1 MVTNMMRYAMG
12 VLCLCLLPQ
21 WAMADSATASLDRS
35 ITSWGESVLLQIR
48 VDGSADEDPDLS
60 VLKNDFDILN
70 QSQSSN
76 YSLIN
81 GSMSRSKSWSIN
93 LMPKRQGDLAIPGIS
108 LGNVSTQPLH
118 LQVLAE
124 QSSPAGL
131 AEPKDIYLE
140 VSASSND
147 VYVQAEVLLTVKLFR
162 AVNLAQAQLTEVDVP
177 HAIIKKMGDDKSYE
191 TVRDQRRFI
200 VTERRYA
207 IFPNQSGIL
216 HVPALQ
222 FTGQIVS
229 QRSMFNQ
236 AGRTLR
242 ITSKPLDITVK
253 SIPKIW
259 PQNKPWLPAHD
270 VSVQEVPSDDELHAK
285 VGEPFTRTIEI
296 RSEGLTAEQLPQILS
311 HASQAGFKQYPD
323 KPELNTALGKHGLVA
338 IRREKVA
345 MIPTKSGD
353 LTLPAISIVWWN
365 TKTQGMQKAEVL
377 QRVIAVMP
385 AEKPANANAN
395 VVRQPSPAKPKDA
408 QVVASSIALA
418 DEQLHSEEKQ
428 VIVWQ
433 SLSAFFA
440 IAWLLSLF
448 LWWRS
453 SRKPKRL
460 CVQAEKSESAKVS
473 LKSIQTQLKSA
484 CKQGQ
489 AKQVSQL
496 LPQWAAVFF
505 DDPSITHLGQL
516 QGLSDT
522 LDETILELQ
531 TFLYAD
537 VNTRAWDGD
546 KVLQAISQLP
556 LPKKPLQ
563 PLGLKPLAD

>member
-1 MVTNMMRYAMG
+1 MRYTMA

-35 ITSWGESVLLQIR
+35 IASWGESVLLQIR

-60 VLKNDFDILN
+60 VLRNDFDILN

-93 LMPKRQGDLAIPGIS
+93 LMPKRQGNLVIPAIS
-108 LGNVSTQPLH
+108 LGNVTTQPLH

-124 QSSPAGL
+124 QSSQAGL

-162 AVNLAQAQLTEVDVP
+162 AVNLAQAQLSEVDMP
-177 HAIIKKMGDDKSYE
+177 HAIIKKMGEDKSYE

-207 IFPNQSGIL
+207 VFPNQSGIL

-222 FTGQIVS
+222 FTGQVVS

-253 SIPKIW
+253 SIPKTW
-259 PQNKPWLPAHD
+259 PQNKPWLPAQD

-296 RSEGLTAEQLPQILS
+296 RAKGLTAEQLPQILS

-365 TKTQGMQKAEVL
+365 TKEQRMQKAEVL
-377 QRVIAVMP
+377 QRMITVMP
-385 AEKPANANAN
+385 ADKPVNAQANE
-395 VVRQPSPAKPKDA
+395 VTQSRPAKPKGVH
-408 QVVASSIALA
+408 VVPSSITPS
-418 DEQLHSEEKQ
+418 EPLHSEEKQ

-433 SLSAFFA
+433 SLSACLA
-440 IAWLLSLF
+440 IGWLLSLL

-453 SRKPKRL
+453 SRKTKRV
-460 CVQAEKSESAKVS
+460 CAQAEKSESAKVS
-473 LKSIQTQLKSA
+473 LKSIQTQLTSA
-484 CKQGQ
+484 CKQGH
-489 AKQVSQL
+489 AKHVAQL
-496 LPQWAAVFF
+496 LPQWAAIFY
-505 DDPSITHLGQL
+505 DDPKIIHLGQL
-516 QGLSDT
+516 QGRSEA
-522 LDETILELQ
+522 LDEAILALQ
-531 TFLYAD
+531 TYLYAK
-537 VNTRAWDGD
+537 VNTTTWDGD
-546 KVLQAISQLP
+546 KLLQAISQLS
-556 LPKKPLQ
+556 LPKKALQ